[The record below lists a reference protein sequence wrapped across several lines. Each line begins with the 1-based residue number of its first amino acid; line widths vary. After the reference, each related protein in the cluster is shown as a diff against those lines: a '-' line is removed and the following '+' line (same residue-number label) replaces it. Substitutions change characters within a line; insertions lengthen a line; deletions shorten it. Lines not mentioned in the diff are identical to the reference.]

1 MGIYLNPT
9 NEKFQRSLNSE
20 IYVDKSELIG
30 YTNSVLGT
38 NQQYLCVS
46 RPRRFGKSMALDM
59 LAAYYGRFNDSNRQ
73 FEKLKIS
80 QKEGYRRHLN
90 QYNVISINMQEFLS
104 NSGNVDEMLT
114 MLKKRL
120 LFDIRAQY
128 PDVVLFDENN
138 LTFTLQDIFNQEKI
152 PFVILI
158 DEWDCIF
165 REKKGA
171 EQEQKQYLDFLRDW
185 LKDKS
190 YTALVY
196 MTGILPIKKYGS
208 HSALNMFLEFS
219 MTNPR
224 EMEEYVGF
232 TEAEVRQLCEKY
244 NRSFADMKAWYDGYS
259 FLQVKSV
266 YNPKAVV
273 EATLSGVFDSYWTK
287 TETYEALRSYIEMN
301 YAGLK
306 DMVTRMLAGDR
317 QHINTGRFCND
328 MTTFENADDV
338 LTLLVHLGY
347 LAYDFEKEEV
357 YIPNREI
364 SKEFYN
370 AIEGAGWSEV
380 VTAIRNSKNLLEAIW
395 NMDAEYVAEG
405 IENAHFE
412 TSILQYNDEN
422 ALSYTLSLAL
432 YAARQYYTVV
442 RECPAGKGFADLVFL
457 PTPKHANKPALLV
470 ELKWNCS
477 VDAAIEQ
484 IKEKNYPK
492 SLQSYEGNIMLVS
505 VNYDKKTKKHECVI
519 EKVQRLING
528 NIIK

>member
-20 IYVDKSELIG
+20 IYVDKSELIA
-30 YTNSVLGT
+30 YTNRVIDT

-59 LAAYYGRFNDSNRQ
+59 LASYYSRYNDSASQ
-73 FEKLKIS
+73 FEKLKIAKTS
-80 QKEGYRRHLN
+80 AYIRYLN
-90 QYNVISINMQEFLS
+90 QYNVICVNMQDFLS
-104 NSGNVDEMLT
+104 NSSNINEMID
-114 MLKKRL
+114 MLRKRL
-120 LFDIRAQY
+120 LFEFRSQY
-128 PDVVLFDENN
+128 PTAVLFDERN
-138 LTFTLQDIFNQEKI
+138 LTFTIQDIYNQEKV

-158 DEWDCIF
+158 DEWDCVF
-165 REKKGA
+165 REKRCA
-171 EQEQKQYLDFLRDW
+171 ESEQKYYLDFLRDW
-185 LKDKS
+185 LKDKT

-208 HSALNMFLEFS
+208 HSALNMFQEFS

-232 TEAEVRQLCEKY
+232 TESEVMELCRRY
-244 NRSFADMKAWYDGYS
+244 DRSFDEMKAWYDGYS
-259 FLQVKSV
+259 FLKVKSV

-273 EATLSGVFDSYWTK
+273 EASLSGVFDSYWTK

-301 YAGLK
+301 YDGLK
-306 DMVTRMLAGDR
+306 DMVTQMLAGGH
-317 QHINTGRFCND
+317 QHINTGRFSNN

-370 AIEGAGWSEV
+370 AVEGAGWSEV
-380 VTAIRNSKNLLEAIW
+380 VTAIRNSRDILNAVW
-395 NMDAEYVAEG
+395 DMDADRVAKG
-405 IENAHFE
+405 IEDAHYE
-412 TSILQYNDEN
+412 TSSLQYNDEN

-432 YAARQYYTVV
+432 YTARQYYTIV
-442 RECPAGKGFADLVFL
+442 REFPTGKGFADLAFI
-457 PTPKHANKPALLV
+457 PRKKFNDKPALLV
-470 ELKWNCS
+470 EMKWDKS
-477 VDAAIEQ
+477 VSAAISQ
-484 IKEKNYPK
+484 IKERNYPQ
-492 SLQSYEGNIMLVS
+492 SLHDYQGNILLIGI
-505 VNYDKKTKKHECVI
+505 NYDKKSKKHFCII
-519 EKVQRLING
+519 EKWQ
-528 NIIK
+528 K